1 MGDLTLN
8 KIFGSLL
15 AVALVFFGLRA
26 LSDMV
31 FADSGGGHHGGEHGE
46 DISYSEK
53 LKQQYAYYVAVEGG
67 AAGGGAEEEEV
78 FDLGLALANAD
89 LSRGERSFKAKCA
102 TCHTV
107 EQGGANGTGPNLYGV
122 VGADI
127 AAHDGFSYSGVLSG
141 KEGEWTYAEMSDWLY
156 NPSSY
161 ARGTSMAFAG
171 LRRDDERANVIAYLA
186 SYSPEAPDFP
196 DPLPEEPA
204 EDEGEAGTD
213 GGEAPEGSEAP
224 EAGEAVEAT
233 LPEAGME
240 AADPMK
246 ATGEIE
252 VEDAVDGV
260 GVNDG
265 DVGEVESIAGTTA
278 EEIEDAAGEAAEAAS
293 DRVEEAQD
301 AAGEAMDEASQS
313 NPDE

>member
-15 AVALVFFGLRA
+15 AVALVLFGLRA
-26 LSDMV
+26 LSDTV
-31 FADSGGGHHGGEHGE
+31 FSEGGGGHYGEEHGE
-46 DISYSEK
+46 ELSYNEQ
-53 LKQQYAYYVAVEGG
+53 LKQKYAYYVAVEG
-67 AAGGGAEEEEV
+67 AGGGGGEEEEV

-89 LSRGERSFKAKCA
+89 VSRGERSFKGKCA

-122 VGADI
+122 IGAPI
-127 AAHDGFSYSGVLSG
+127 AAHDGFNYSGALTG
-141 KEGEWTYAEMSDWLY
+141 IDGAWDYAAMNDWLY

-186 SYSPEAPDFP
+186 SYSPEAPAFP
-196 DPLPEEPA
+196 EPMPEESA
-204 EDEGEAGTD
+204 EGEA
-213 GGEAPEGSEAP
+213 EPV
-224 EAGEAVEAT
+224 AGEGVEEDGAVDAS
-233 LPEAGME
+233 LPENGVDAV
-240 AADPMK
+240 DPMQ

-252 VEDAVDGV
+252 VQDVVEGV

-265 DVGEVESIAGTTA
+265 DVGEVEAIAGSVA
-278 EEIEDAAGEAAEAAS
+278 EEIEEAGDAAEAA
-293 DRVEEAQD
+293 
-301 AAGEAMDEASQS
+301 AGEMVDDAEAAADEAMAEATGD
-313 NPDE
+313 NEE